1 MLEGSSLLTWWLRT
15 GTCCP
20 EKLLPWRGHAGW
32 SPRQSD
38 LMVVIPPTALTLE
51 TNYDL

>member
-32 SPRQSD
+32 SPRLPD
-38 LMVVIPPTALTLE
+38 LMGGISAHRREVEIR
-51 TNYDL
+51 